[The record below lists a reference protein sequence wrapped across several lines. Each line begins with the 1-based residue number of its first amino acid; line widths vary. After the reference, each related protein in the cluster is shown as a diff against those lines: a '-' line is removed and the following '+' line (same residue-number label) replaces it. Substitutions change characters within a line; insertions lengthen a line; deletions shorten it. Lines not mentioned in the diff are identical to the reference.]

1 MRKVVTTDV
10 FSALRLVQKSGLK
23 EQLVPLIE
31 KLAKDPESIE
41 RSGILGIL
49 TLIEVFADNKCERL
63 IYEWLAGPCECTP
76 KEVANWD
83 LDELSKN
90 LTLLAEGNN
99 LRNFFTSLSG
109 LISTKR

>member
-1 MRKVVTTDV
+1 MRKVMTTDV

-31 KLAKDPESIE
+31 KIAKEPENLE
-41 RSGILGIL
+41 HAGIMGFL
-49 TLIEVFADNKCERL
+49 TLVEVFADNKCERM
-63 IYEWLAGPCECTP
+63 IYEWLAGPCECTA
-76 KEVANWD
+76 KEIASWD

-90 LTLLAEGNN
+90 LTLLAEQNN